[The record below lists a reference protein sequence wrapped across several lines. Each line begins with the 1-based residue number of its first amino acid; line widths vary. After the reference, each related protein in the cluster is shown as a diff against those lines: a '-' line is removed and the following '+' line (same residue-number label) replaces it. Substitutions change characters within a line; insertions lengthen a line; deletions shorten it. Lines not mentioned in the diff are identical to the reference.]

1 MTTAIGGQVSYM
13 PKNFNAWP
21 LDWPKSQNYPEIPVH
36 ELLYQTAARV
46 PNRIALI
53 FGGME
58 LTYSELKE
66 LSDRFAT
73 ALDDI
78 GVQKGDRVAIHLPN
92 TPQFAIAYYGTVRIG
107 AVFTPLSP
115 LLSPREALHQLTDS
129 GAETLISLD
138 FLFQG
143 IQSIIPET
151 AVKRIITTSFAD
163 CYGAIIAPIRPM
175 GKMPVPDTIDMAPLL
190 NKYQPFRKKVAF
202 NVKDDLVHLAYTGG
216 TTGVSK
222 GVKLTHWNVAT
233 NTMQYSSW
241 TSGARI
247 EMVDGVLKALF
258 PPGVDPAKDR
268 IATRDR
274 EVALVVVPWFHAMGT
289 VAYLNSLISSG
300 TTMVVFPRFEPK
312 EYLDAA
318 IKYKATGLGGAPQ
331 LYIPLIN
338 HPDFHS
344 YDLSGI
350 KIAASGAAP
359 LARSVFDKL
368 LDAFPYGV
376 VQEGWGLTECSMG
389 ATANPPDRKAI
400 RPGSVGLPVFDTE
413 CKVIDPITGEDL
425 GPGYEGELC
434 VRGPQVMKGYWKN
447 PKATEEI
454 LKDGWL
460 LTGDIGHE
468 DEDGFFYITDRK
480 KDMIIYKGYNVY
492 PRDIEEVIFEHPAVR
507 NCAVLGKPDL
517 DVGEFPVAFV
527 ELKPGAQATLESILD
542 HTNSGIAHYKKIRD
556 VIFIDAIPVSVAGK
570 VMKKELR
577 KRLR

>member
-1 MTTAIGGQVSYM
+1 M

-21 LDWPKSQNYPEIPVH
+21 IDWPKSLNYPEIPVH
-36 ELLYQTAARV
+36 EFLYQTAARV
-46 PNRIALI
+46 PNRIAII

-58 LTYSELKE
+58 LTYAELKE
-66 LSDRFAT
+66 LSDRFA
-73 ALDDI
+73 ASLDDM

-92 TPQFAIAYYGTVRIG
+92 MPQFAIAYYGTVRIG

-115 LLSPREALHQLTDS
+115 LLSPREALHQLQDS

-138 FLFQG
+138 FLYPG

-151 AVKRIITTSFAD
+151 PIKRIITTSIAD
-163 CYGAIIAPIRPM
+163 CYNAIIAPMKPL
-175 GKMPVPDTIDMAPLL
+175 GKMPVPNTIDMAPLL
-190 NKYQPFRKKVAF
+190 SKYQPFQKEVAF

-222 GVKLTHWNVAT
+222 GVMLTHWNVVT
-233 NTMQYSSW
+233 NTIQYGNW
-241 TSGARI
+241 AWGGQI
-247 EMVDGVLKALF
+247 EMVDGVLKVVL

-268 IATRDR
+268 IFSRDN
-274 EVALVVVPWFHAMGT
+274 ETALVVVPWFHAMGT
-289 VAYLNSLISSG
+289 VGYLNQLIYG
-300 TTMVVFPRFEPK
+300 GITMVVFPRFEPK

-318 IKYKATGLGGAPQ
+318 VKYRATVLGGAPQ
-331 LYIPLIN
+331 LYIPLMN
-338 HPDFHS
+338 HPDFDS

-359 LARSVFDKL
+359 LARSVFEKL
-368 LDAFPYGV
+368 LDAFPGGV
-376 VQEGWGLTECSMG
+376 VQEGWGLTECAMG
-389 ATANPPDRKAI
+389 ATFNPSDRNAI

-425 GPGYEGELC
+425 GPGSEGELC
-434 VRGPQVMKGYWKN
+434 IRGPQIMKGYWKN
-447 PKATEEI
+447 PKATEEV

-492 PRDIEEVIFEHPAVR
+492 PRDIEEVIFEHPAVQQ
-507 NCAVLGKPDL
+507 CAVLGKPDL
-517 DVGEFPVAFV
+517 ETGEYPVAFV
-527 ELKPGAQATLESILD
+527 ELKRGAQATREEILD
-542 HTNSGIAHYKKIRD
+542 HANSQIAHYKKIRD
-556 VIFIDAIPVSVAGK
+556 VMFIDSIPVNVAGK
-570 VMKKELR
+570 VLKKELR
-577 KRLR
+577 KLLT